1 MKASEFIMNE
11 TTIDETSSL
20 MKLHDTDKLVIG
32 YRMLTTMPGLNKIF
46 ATVCAVNP
54 NESLHVAFDNG
65 FAMFNLNRR
74 NMLRFLKN
82 DSMFYQKK
90 FKAICVDATITYVM
104 ARTLFN
110 NFDPEQN

>member
-1 MKASEFIMNE
+1 MKASEFLMNE
-11 TTIDETSSL
+11 TTIDEISSL

-32 YRMLTTMPGLNKIF
+32 YRILTTTPGLNQIV

-54 NESLHVAFDNG
+54 NESLHVTFDNG

-74 NMLRFLKN
+74 NVLRFLKN
-82 DSMFYQKK
+82 DSIFYQKK
-90 FKAICVDATITYVM
+90 FKAIYIDATITYVM
-104 ARTLFN
+104 ARMLFN

>member
-11 TTIDETSSL
+11 TTIDEISSL

-32 YRMLTTMPGLNKIF
+32 YRILTTIPGLNKIF

-54 NESLHVAFDNG
+54 NESLHVTFDNG
-65 FAMFNLNRR
+65 FAIFNLNRR
-74 NMLRFLKN
+74 NILIFLKN
-82 DSMFYQKK
+82 DSTFYQKK
-90 FKAICVDATITYVM
+90 FKVIYIDATITYVM
-104 ARTLFN
+104 ARILFN